1 MPTGEV
7 TSEGKELY
15 YKILAP
21 TEIVTANKGE
31 TTTGDPKQADII
43 AALNGPM
50 AHIYIKGEN
59 GWDDDP
65 QHELLIKVADLF
77 QASLAEGDGP
87 VTRLASSLDTILV
100 RLSRN
105 SEYVVYSGAA
115 NTGSQISLINPIP
128 VSSYFSNNTKYVDA
142 LNRIRGMNNPDR
154 SGDIILI
161 FKDFTDDD
169 AINRYTSGTACK
181 SWHGSLNPSD
191 SYVPL
196 ILAYPGGNK
205 AEIESVMN
213 NVAAC
218 PNGQCEGNWNV
229 TDIIKEIIK
238 RQFSEN

>member
-1 MPTGEV
+1 
-7 TSEGKELY
+7 
-15 YKILAP
+15 
-21 TEIVTANKGE
+21 
-31 TTTGDPKQADII
+31 
-43 AALNGPM
+43 
-50 AHIYIKGEN
+50 
-59 GWDDDP
+59 
-65 QHELLIKVADLF
+65 
-77 QASLAEGDGP
+77 
-87 VTRLASSLDTILV
+87 
-100 RLSRN
+100 
-105 SEYVVYSGAA
+105 
-115 NTGSQISLINPIP
+115 
-128 VSSYFSNNTKYVDA
+128 
-142 LNRIRGMNNPDR
+142 MNNPDR

-229 TDIIKEIIK
+229 TDIIEEIIK